1 MAIVSYVPKETWVT
15 RGHCDRYQVIM
26 CANEMHS
33 PAISPHEPAAT
44 TLLHVGRIV
53 D

>member
-15 RGHCDRYQVIM
+15 RGDCNRYHVIVR
-26 CANEMHS
+26 ANETHS

-44 TLLHVGRIV
+44 TLLQVGRIV